1 MSAGVDEV
9 RPVAGAGRSAVMTLL
24 DRAMADAARSHFNAA
39 ADVSAVDL
47 HFAFMRPAT
56 GELAVT
62 ARTTGGGRSV
72 CFCEA
77 SIIDAAGQVAAHAM
91 GTFRR

>member
-1 MSAGVDEV
+1 VNTVGS
-9 RPVAGAGRSAVMTLL
+9 RSTIMDLL
-24 DRAMADAARSHFNAA
+24 DRAMADAARSHFNAG
-39 ADVSAVDL
+39 ADVAAVDL

-56 GELAVT
+56 GELAAN

-77 SIIDAAGQVAAHAM
+77 SIVDAGGQVAAHAM